1 MNQVVPSPQK
11 RKSILVAVC
20 LALMAVIASVSG
32 LNVAQPQIAVSL
44 GASQSE
50 VLWIINVYAI
60 TLAALL
66 LPLGAVG
73 DRFGRK
79 PVLIGGLLVFSGA
92 NLLSALAP
100 SSEVLIVARFLS
112 GVGAALIMPVTLST
126 ITSTFPDEE
135 RSQGIGVWT
144 AVAGGGGILGM
155 FLSALLVDFLD
166 WRWLFVLPLVLSG
179 LALVLAVKEVPNSR
193 ETSGGRFDVV
203 GSVLSVGAIVG
214 LVLALHEGPVQGW
227 ASLGVVLSALV
238 GGGALAGF
246 VVYERGRQHPLMDL
260 RDFRKRSLSN
270 GSLVIL
276 VWFGVQ
282 AGVFIVLFPF
292 FQTVLGW
299 SGLQAT
305 LGMMPMAIVMMLTS
319 TLAPGLVAKIG
330 SKLTIATGVGLG
342 AMGLFLIASFVS
354 IDLGFLSILP
364 GMVAM
369 GLGMGMSL
377 TPSTEAIT
385 SSLPGNRQGVAS
397 ALNDVT
403 RELGTALGVA
413 LLGAV
418 FTNGYV
424 HAVER
429 HLVGLP
435 PTVAEAGHLGI
446 ANLVA
451 LPSTLAVADEV
462 VIAAKLAFLHG
473 WRESMLVGTG
483 ILLVLVVL
491 TLTLAPGRENEVR
504 QA

>member
-1 MNQVVPSPQK
+1 MSQVVNSPRK
-11 RKSILVAVC
+11 RRSILVAVC

-44 GASQSE
+44 EASQSE

-66 LPLGAVG
+66 LPLGALG
-73 DRFGRK
+73 DRLGRK
-79 PVLIGGLLVFSGA
+79 SVLIGGILVFSLA
-92 NLLSALAP
+92 NLMSALAP
-100 SSEVLIVARFLS
+100 TSEVLILARFLS

-135 RSQGIGVWT
+135 RSQGVGIWT

-155 FLSALLVDFLD
+155 FLSALLVDFLH
-166 WRWLFVLPLVLSG
+166 WRWLFALPVVLSG
-179 LALVLAVKEVPNSR
+179 VALVLTVKSVPNSR
-193 ETSGGRFDVV
+193 ETSGGRFDS
-203 GSVLSVGAIVG
+203 GGALLSILAIVG
-214 LVLALHEGPVQGW
+214 VVVALHEGPIQGW
-227 ASLGVVLSALV
+227 TSLEVVLAALL
-238 GGGALAGF
+238 GGVALAGF
-246 VVYERGRQHPLMDL
+246 LVYELRHRSPILDL
-260 RDFRKRSLSN
+260 RDFQKRSLSN

-305 LGMMPMAIVMMLTS
+305 LGMMPMAIVMMFTS
-319 TLAPGLVAKIG
+319 TLAPKLVAKMG
-330 SKLTIATGVGLG
+330 SRITIATGVGLG
-342 AMGLFLIASFVS
+342 ALGLFLTASLVS
-354 IDLGFLSILP
+354 IELGFPSILP

-369 GLGMGMSL
+369 GLGMGLSL

-385 SSLPGNRQGVAS
+385 SSLPIERQGVAS

-418 FTNGYV
+418 FAHGYG
-424 HAVER
+424 HAVSS
-429 HLVGLP
+429 HLAGQDP
-435 PTVAEAGHLGI
+435 AVAEAGHLGI
-446 ANLVA
+446 ANLNSLQQTFSVPEEVLVA
-451 LPSTLAVADEV
+451 AR
-462 VIAAKLAFLHG
+462 LAFLEG
-473 WRESMLVGTG
+473 WRESMFVGTG
-483 ILLVLVVL
+483 ILLVLVAL
-491 TLTLAPGRENEVR
+491 TLFIAPSLKN
-504 QA
+504 QKQD